1 MWILNN
7 DKPRQHTLLYIEDNR
22 ANLELVEQIV
32 MLRDDL
38 KLLTAPDA
46 ESAITLAQKHLPNV
60 NLMDIN
66 LPGISGYDAL
76 KMLRRNPVTT
86 RIPVMALS
94 ANAIP
99 SDIIIGM
106 KSGFFGYTT
115 KPFNIDELMIALSV
129 ALTYAVETSQTNQDI
144 TL

>member
-1 MWILNN
+1 MLNN

-46 ESAITLAQKHLPNV
+46 ESGITLAQKYLPNV
-60 NLMDIN
+60 ILMDIN

-76 KMLRRNPVTT
+76 KILRRNPATT

-106 KSGFFGYTT
+106 KSGFFGYLT

-129 ALTYAVETSQTNQDI
+129 ALTYAAETSQTNQDI